1 MCIGGSKKALG
12 NAPNEL
18 RDNETRNYALEL
30 RAICLLTLSS
40 FGRQEIGV
48 HLAVVS
54 VASCT
59 RGWPM
64 ATSTAKT
71 LNQYFEDWLGTDP
84 GSEQNVVR
92 LVESGLPTRV
102 INHLIDRGLT
112 RNEVFD
118 VIIPLRTWKHRKSR
132 RQSLSKEES
141 ERAIRTAKIL
151 ARAQSVMGD
160 QQSAL
165 DWLRTAKRR
174 FEGRTPIQM
183 LSTEAG
189 GRLVEQMLIQI
200 DQGMFA

>member
-1 MCIGGSKKALG
+1 MS
-12 NAPNEL
+12 
-18 RDNETRNYALEL
+18 
-30 RAICLLTLSS
+30 
-40 FGRQEIGV
+40 
-48 HLAVVS
+48 
-54 VASCT
+54 
-59 RGWPM
+59 
-64 ATSTAKT
+64 TSTAKT

-92 LVESGLPTRV
+92 LVEAGLPTRV

-183 LSTEAG
+183 LATEAG

>member
-1 MCIGGSKKALG
+1 
-12 NAPNEL
+12 
-18 RDNETRNYALEL
+18 
-30 RAICLLTLSS
+30 
-40 FGRQEIGV
+40 
-48 HLAVVS
+48 
-54 VASCT
+54 
-59 RGWPM
+59 M

-71 LNQYFEDWLGTDP
+71 LNRYFEDWLGTDP

-92 LVESGLPTRV
+92 LVEAGLPTRV

-183 LSTEAG
+183 LATEAG

>member
-1 MCIGGSKKALG
+1 
-12 NAPNEL
+12 
-18 RDNETRNYALEL
+18 
-30 RAICLLTLSS
+30 
-40 FGRQEIGV
+40 
-48 HLAVVS
+48 
-54 VASCT
+54 
-59 RGWPM
+59 M

-92 LVESGLPTRV
+92 LIESGLPTRV

-132 RQSLSKEES
+132 HQSLSKEES

-160 QQSAL
+160 QESAL
-165 DWLRTAKRR
+165 EWLRTAKRR

-183 LSTEAG
+183 LATEAG

>member
-1 MCIGGSKKALG
+1 
-12 NAPNEL
+12 
-18 RDNETRNYALEL
+18 
-30 RAICLLTLSS
+30 
-40 FGRQEIGV
+40 
-48 HLAVVS
+48 
-54 VASCT
+54 
-59 RGWPM
+59 M

-92 LVESGLPTRV
+92 LVEAGLPTRV

-183 LSTEAG
+183 LATEAG